1 MEVAQEKK
9 AKRAKML
16 HRQEMK
22 VKEVRVFVCLCVC
35 SVCVLHQSGSRR
47 ST

>member
-22 VKEVRVFVCLCVC
+22 VKEVRVL
-35 SVCVLHQSGSRR
+35 VCVFCMCASSEW
-47 ST
+47 